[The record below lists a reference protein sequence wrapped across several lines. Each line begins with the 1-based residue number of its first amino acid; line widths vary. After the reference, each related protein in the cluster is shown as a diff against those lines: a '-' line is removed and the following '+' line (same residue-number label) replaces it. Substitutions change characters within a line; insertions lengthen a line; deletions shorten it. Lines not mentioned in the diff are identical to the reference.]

1 MVVYFTIIMIVV
13 CHVEQAQSSQSQGV
27 DQEDSNYFVSKKIS
41 VSVSCDKMVSVKDQ
55 DVPKK

>member
-1 MVVYFTIIMIVV
+1 MIVV